1 MSNLDKAVRTAVS
14 GVWSQIKITAG
25 SIAEASIASATA
37 SVKQTVSR
45 GPMTALF
52 SACGERALSLL
63 SLKYNDSGARPKALQ
78 AFMQSVYTKT
88 LDTAREAGKDEH
100 KRQVASGQEPVLT
113 QTAMGKAA
121 RKGVANKRTDMEN
134 FLQCVL
140 SPEHRDNAIAM
151 ATPYSDPPN
160 PADPTYAERSEVWE
174 APKREAILASTMVV
188 NVGIEAPYTE
198 ASSLHYI
205 TQDLTELPQSK
216 RGKFV
221 YATLS
226 YGSGDDL
233 EEVEVRLQQMP
244 LPEMYLRL
252 EADAAKSARYRTR
265 CIASVRGIKA
275 DHTPDECRIVYEKS
289 A

>member
-1 MSNLDKAVRTAVS
+1 MSNLDKAVRTAIS
-14 GVWSQIKITAG
+14 GCWSQIKITAG

-45 GPMTALF
+45 VHMTALF

-63 SLKYNDSGARPKALQ
+63 SLDSDARPKVLQ

-100 KRQVASGQEPVLT
+100 KGQVADGQVPVLT
-113 QTAMGKAA
+113 QTEMGKSA

-134 FLQCVL
+134 FLQCLL
-140 SPEHRDNAIAM
+140 SPEHQANAIAM

-174 APKREAILASTMVV
+174 APKREDILASTLVV
-188 NVGIEAPYTE
+188 NVGTEAPYTE
-198 ASSLHYI
+198 TSNLHYI

-216 RGKFV
+216 RGKFT

-226 YGSGDDL
+226 YGSGADI

-244 LPEMYLRL
+244 LPEMFLRL
-252 EADAAKSARYRTR
+252 ERDAAKSARYVTR
-265 CIASVRGIKA
+265 CKASVRGIKA
-275 DHTPDECRIVYEKS
+275 DHTPDECRIVYQAS

>member
-45 GPMTALF
+45 VHMTALF

-63 SLKYNDSGARPKALQ
+63 SLDSDARPKVLQ

-100 KRQVASGQEPVLT
+100 KGQVADGQVPVLT
-113 QTAMGKAA
+113 QTEMGKSA

-134 FLQCVL
+134 FLQCLL
-140 SPEHRDNAIAM
+140 SPEHQANAIAM

-174 APKREAILASTMVV
+174 APKREDILASTLVV
-188 NVGIEAPYTE
+188 NVGTEAPYTE
-198 ASSLHYI
+198 TSNLHYI

-216 RGKFV
+216 RGKFT

-226 YGSGDDL
+226 YGSGADT

>member
-45 GPMTALF
+45 VHMTALF

-63 SLKYNDSGARPKALQ
+63 SLDSDARPKVLQ

-100 KRQVASGQEPVLT
+100 KGQVADGQVPVLT
-113 QTAMGKAA
+113 QTEMGKSA

-134 FLQCVL
+134 FLQCLL
-140 SPEHRDNAIAM
+140 SPEHQANAIAM

-275 DHTPDECRIVYEKS
+275 DHTPDECRIVYQAS

>member
-45 GPMTALF
+45 VHMTALF

-63 SLKYNDSGARPKALQ
+63 SLDSDARPKALQ
-78 AFMQSVYTKT
+78 AFMQGVYTKT

-100 KRQVASGQEPVLT
+100 KGQVADGQVPVLT
-113 QTAMGKAA
+113 QTEMGKSA

-134 FLQCVL
+134 FLQCLL
-140 SPEHRDNAIAM
+140 SPEHQANAIAM

-174 APKREAILASTMVV
+174 APKREDILASTLVV
-188 NVGIEAPYTE
+188 NVGTEAPYTE
-198 ASSLHYI
+198 TSNLHYI

-216 RGKFV
+216 RGKFT

-226 YGSGDDL
+226 YGSGADT

-244 LPEMYLRL
+244 LPEMFLRL
-252 EADAAKSARYRTR
+252 ERDAAKSARYVTR
-265 CIASVRGIKA
+265 CKASVRGIKA
-275 DHTPDECRIVYEKS
+275 DHTPDECRIVYQAS

>member
-1 MSNLDKAVRTAVS
+1 MSDLDKAVRTAIS
-14 GVWSQIKITAG
+14 GCWSQIKITAG

-45 GPMTALF
+45 IQMTSLF
-52 SACGERALSLL
+52 HVCGERATSFLSL
-63 SLKYNDSGARPKALQ
+63 DSNARPKALQ
-78 AFMQSVYTKT
+78 AFMQGVYTKT

-100 KRQVASGQEPVLT
+100 KRQVASGQVPVLT
-113 QTAMGKAA
+113 QTEMGKSA

-140 SPEHRDNAIAM
+140 SPEHRANAIAM

-174 APKREAILASTMVV
+174 APKREDILASTLVV
-188 NVGIEAPYTE
+188 NVGTEAPYTE
-198 ASSLHYI
+198 TSNLHYI

-216 RGKFV
+216 RGKFT

-226 YGSGDDL
+226 YGSGSDI

-244 LPEMYLRL
+244 LSEMFLRL
-252 EADAAKSARYRTR
+252 EADDQKSARYVTR
-265 CIASVRGIKA
+265 CKASVRGIKA
-275 DHTPDECRIVYEKS
+275 DHTPDECRIVYQAS

>member
-1 MSNLDKAVRTAVS
+1 MSDMDKAVRTAIS
-14 GVWSQIKITAG
+14 GCWSQIKVTAG

-37 SVKQTVSR
+37 SVKQLISR
-45 GPMTALF
+45 IHMTSLF
-52 SACGERALSLL
+52 HVCGERATSLL
-63 SLKYNDSGARPKALQ
+63 SLDSNARPKALQ
-78 AFMQSVYTKT
+78 AFMQGVYTKT

-100 KRQVASGQEPVLT
+100 KRQVASGQVPVLT
-113 QTAMGKAA
+113 QTEMGKSA

-140 SPEHRDNAIAM
+140 SPEHRANAIAM

-174 APKREAILASTMVV
+174 APKREDILASTLVV
-188 NVGIEAPYTE
+188 NVGTEAPYTE
-198 ASSLHYI
+198 TSNLHYI
-205 TQDLTELPQSK
+205 TQELTDLPRSK
-216 RGKFV
+216 RGKFT

-226 YGSGDDL
+226 YGSGADT

-244 LPEMYLRL
+244 LPEMFLRL
-252 EADAAKSARYRTR
+252 EADAAKSARYVTR
-265 CIASVRGIKA
+265 CKASVRGIKA
-275 DHTPDECRIVYEKS
+275 DHTPDECRIVYQAS

>member
-45 GPMTALF
+45 VHMTALF

-63 SLKYNDSGARPKALQ
+63 SLDSDARPKVLQ

-100 KRQVASGQEPVLT
+100 KGQVADGQVPVLT
-113 QTAMGKAA
+113 QTEMGKSA

-134 FLQCVL
+134 FLQCLL
-140 SPEHRDNAIAM
+140 SPEHQANAIAM

-174 APKREAILASTMVV
+174 APKREDILASTLVV
-188 NVGIEAPYTE
+188 NVGTEAPYTE
-198 ASSLHYI
+198 TSNLHYI

-216 RGKFV
+216 RGKFT

-226 YGSGDDL
+226 YGSGADT

-244 LPEMYLRL
+244 LPEMFLRL
-252 EADAAKSARYRTR
+252 ERDAAKSARYVTR
-265 CIASVRGIKA
+265 CKASVRGIKA
-275 DHTPDECRIVYEKS
+275 DHTPDECRIVYQAS